1 MLLAEGVVVAVAF
14 AGAADPTVLG
24 GVGVLVAAEAVAGH
38 EDCLALTE
46 LAAAPMRAA
55 TRVCGHAGP
64 PARSPEQ
71 GQSDADRIGTCK
83 HRRRVAYRLVSAL
96 IAASKRR

>member
-1 MLLAEGVVVAVAF
+1 MVVATTGGAAGDSAAAEGVVVAVAV

-24 GVGVLVAAEAVAGH
+24 GVGVLVAAEAVAEH

-46 LAAAPMRAA
+46 FAAAPMRAA

-64 PARSPEQ
+64 PARSPR
-71 GQSDADRIGTCK
+71 ARAK
-83 HRRRVAYRLVSAL
+83 
-96 IAASKRR
+96 